1 MNNCYVADTEI
12 RNRKSRWELPVMLE
26 VTEKSNRRRNER
38 AHFVFEFKKW
48 WLFVM
53 RTIPSTN
60 MLQVV
65 LYTVILPCRDSFLL
79 GDWVYK

>member
-1 MNNCYVADTEI
+1 LDNYYVADTEI

-26 VTEKSNRRRNER
+26 VTEKYNRRRNER
-38 AHFVFEFKKW
+38 AHFVLEFKKW

-60 MLQVV
+60 TYAISCFIHCHLALQR
-65 LYTVILPCRDSFLL
+65 LILTGRL
-79 GDWVYK
+79 GL